1 MRIRILLYILC
12 FPCFLLAQEVS
23 ERDYMYVFTEA
34 TKQNLFGNIELAESQ
49 YLELAK
55 IKPMPAVYFQLARIQ
70 LKKDNFEKAKD
81 YMEIAESLDSTN
93 FFYKK
98 TLASLYELTGNHD
111 SLLRVYKRMVE
122 LHGIQDI
129 ETALTY
135 TKLLH
140 FTNNYQELLHF
151 TGRIEK
157 EYGIVEDFKILQ
169 LNALVQMDSVDVAIN
184 QIKKLI
190 NKYPDNLNYVLELAN
205 YYQRI
210 SRYDSAVVVLNNVK
224 PQYPKNKDLLLLLA
238 SNYRKLNLID
248 SAYVSYMKI
257 IKSDKT
263 PIKEK
268 YSLVYTLYNYDSIRQ
283 NEQKN
288 INLLIKKF
296 NQLYPDD
303 INVIGLAIQFS
314 LLVDQQE
321 NAISYLHKAIK
332 IDSTNY
338 TFWEQLFYIQ
348 YSQNM
353 NEELYESTNQAKHI
367 FSEKLDIYLLNA
379 ISALEIKEYTVAVQS
394 LNHALPLVEDDDNT
408 LVSIYTF
415 LGDAYQKLDYYSL
428 SDKYYEKVLEIDPD
442 NVLVMNNYAY
452 FLILRDENLEYARKL
467 SRYTIRKNP
476 KNSHYLDTYG
486 WILYK
491 QGKLRRAR
499 WYIKRA
505 MNNMDMNNPSY
516 EVYDHYA
523 DIALDF
529 GNIDKAITYWKKAYA
544 IEPKPEIYKKIISYD
559 PLFEQKK

>member
-1 MRIRILLYILC
+1 
-12 FPCFLLAQEVS
+12 
-23 ERDYMYVFTEA
+23 
-34 TKQNLFGNIELAESQ
+34 
-49 YLELAK
+49 
-55 IKPMPAVYFQLARIQ
+55 
-70 LKKDNFEKAKD
+70 
-81 YMEIAESLDSTN
+81 
-93 FFYKK
+93 
-98 TLASLYELTGNHD
+98 
-111 SLLRVYKRMVE
+111 
-122 LHGIQDI
+122 
-129 ETALTY
+129 
-135 TKLLH
+135 
-140 FTNNYQELLHF
+140 
-151 TGRIEK
+151 
-157 EYGIVEDFKILQ
+157 
-169 LNALVQMDSVDVAIN
+169 
-184 QIKKLI
+184 
-190 NKYPDNLNYVLELAN
+190 
-205 YYQRI
+205 
-210 SRYDSAVVVLNNVK
+210 
-224 PQYPKNKDLLLLLA
+224 
-238 SNYRKLNLID
+238 
-248 SAYVSYMKI
+248 
-257 IKSDKT
+257 
-263 PIKEK
+263 
-268 YSLVYTLYNYDSIRQ
+268 
-283 NEQKN
+283 
-288 INLLIKKF
+288 
-296 NQLYPDD
+296 
-303 INVIGLAIQFS
+303 
-314 LLVDQQE
+314 
-321 NAISYLHKAIK
+321 
-332 IDSTNY
+332 
-338 TFWEQLFYIQ
+338 
-348 YSQNM
+348 M